1 MNRIIEVGIR
11 DKIAVQT
18 NDNVYVCG
26 NSDFVVHFDF
36 DDEWAEHE
44 CKTARFIF
52 NGNFI
57 DVVFSNN
64 ECTVPVISDTYK
76 IKVGVYAGDLRT
88 TTPALVS
95 ATKSILCGTPS
106 PAAPHPDVYAQMKEL
121 FEAGVADAV
130 NSAAVATEAKD
141 TAVEAKDRAV
151 GAEQVA
157 TEAAHRAE
165 ELSYQIGMS
174 SGLQADL
181 NQNNPSA
188 AGYVHGRTHWVE
200 YVVTEELLPATE
212 ATVLNAANNA
222 FKIEHDALGLVE
234 GEVYRVTYNGADYD
248 CVCEIMTSGDG
259 ATVLTLGDAW
269 YGKYP
274 FHLMTDHRDANG
286 NLIHDVIKLS
296 AMDGAASVTVA
307 VQSGKYV
314 VHPIPAKFLRLTSPG
329 GTVFELTV
337 ADDGTLSAVPVA
349 E

>member
-1 MNRIIEVGIR
+1 MNRIIDIKVR

-18 NDNVYVCG
+18 DGTVYVCG
-26 NSDFVVHFDF
+26 NSDFSVHFDF
-36 DDEWAEHE
+36 DDEWAEHVV
-44 CKTARFIF
+44 KTARFVF
-52 NGNFI
+52 NDSFI

-64 ECTVPVISDTYK
+64 ECPVPVISDTYK
-76 IKVGVYAGDLRT
+76 IKVGVYAGDLQT

-121 FEAGVADAV
+121 FETGVADAV

-141 TAVEAKDRAV
+141 TAVEAKARAV
-151 GAEQVA
+151 DAEQVA

-181 NQNNPSA
+181 NQNDPAA
-188 AGYVHGRTHWVE
+188 AGYVHGRTHWVDFE
-200 YVVTEELLPATE
+200 GDVILPETE
-212 ATVLNAANNA
+212 ATVLNAANHM
-222 FKIEHDALGLVE
+222 FQIDHDALGLVE
-234 GEVYRVTYNGADYD
+234 GETYRVTYNGVDYD
-248 CVCEIMTSGDG
+248 SKCAVMRSSDG
-259 ATVLTLGDAW
+259 ATFHALGDAW
-269 YGKYP
+269 HGKYP
-274 FHLMTDHRDANG
+274 FYLMTDHRDANG
-286 NLIHDVIKLS
+286 NLIHDGIKLS
-296 AMDGAASVTVA
+296 ALDGAASVTVA
-307 VQSGKYV
+307 IQSGKYV